1 MNWILLGNILS
12 LIGCSMMVAVGFVQ
26 QKRKVLLYQCAQLG
40 VMFCSNFV
48 LGAASGAISNALG
61 IVRNLVF
68 AKTEGSVWLKLAFVG
83 IQIVMTLFGW
93 KGPIEILP
101 ILATVVFIW
110 LLDTKNDVVFKLA
123 NVCAMVMWC
132 IYDFYYHNYV
142 ASVLDV
148 LTIISNCVAIVAIHK
163 KEKAP
168 L

>member
-142 ASVLDV
+142 ASVLDG
-148 LTIISNCVAIVAIHK
+148 LTIISNCVAIMAIHK

>member
-142 ASVLDV
+142 ASALDI

>member
-142 ASVLDV
+142 ASALDV